1 MHNFPSGFQKRMM
14 WTAVTSLSIALLGAL
29 LVGLVYLGTR
39 VLAFLQPL
47 LVPFAV
53 AGVLAYLLEP
63 LVLRLMKW
71 GLSRHKAV
79 LLVFSAATLIF
90 GGALLVAVPV
100 GIKQGAQFGR
110 LLPHYTK
117 QAGQKVSD
125 WATSLNEHLRKGYGV
140 DLLKVPTV
148 AKPAASADS
157 PSAAISP
164 DEAVAEPES
173 DDVQKVINGDW
184 LEKELPALV
193 NQLWQFIRS
202 GLGGF
207 LGVFGFL
214 ISFVIVPL
222 YLYYFLTEAP
232 KISQGWQHYVPLRA
246 SRFKDEVVG
255 TLTEINLYLIA
266 FFRGQLVVSMINGLA
281 TAVGL
286 SLLGLN
292 FGWLIGL
299 ALCFLGI
306 VPYVGIALCWIPA
319 VIIASVQGGSWM
331 IAPTHPWWVFPL
343 AVTAVFAFVQQIDS
357 FFISPRVVGESVG
370 LHPMTVIV
378 SVFAWSLILGGLLG
392 AILAV
397 PMTAAVKVLFQRYVW
412 KRALA
417 GGLKAAS

>member
-1 MHNFPSGFQKRMM
+1 MHNFPSSFQKRML
-14 WTAVTSLSIALLGAL
+14 WSAVTALSIAMLGAL

-63 LVLRLMKW
+63 LVVRLMHWK
-71 GLSRHKAV
+71 LSRHRAV
-79 LLVFSAATLIF
+79 LLVFSAATVLF
-90 GGALLVAVPV
+90 AGALLIVVPVAV
-100 GIKQGAQFGR
+100 KQGGQFGR
-110 LLPHYTK
+110 ALPHYTRV
-117 QAGQKVSD
+117 AGQKVSD
-125 WATSLNEHLRKGYGV
+125 WATSLNDHLRKGYGV
-140 DLLKVPTV
+140 DLLKSGAGKSPPPATGTVPPSAPARTGEE
-148 AKPAASADS
+148 AAS
-157 PSAAISP
+157 
-164 DEAVAEPES
+164 
-173 DDVQKVINGDW
+173 DDLQKFINGDW
-184 LEKELPALV
+184 LEKELPAMMNHV
-193 NQLWQFIRS
+193 WEFIKS

-207 LGVFGFL
+207 LGVFGLL
-214 ISFVIVPL
+214 ISLVVVPL

-232 KISQGWQHYVPLRA
+232 KITETWQDYLPLRA

-255 TLTEINLYLIA
+255 TLTEINRYLIA

-281 TAVGL
+281 TGVGL
-286 SLLGLN
+286 SILGLN

-299 ALCFLGI
+299 SLCLLGI

-319 VIIASVQGGSWM
+319 VIIASVQGGSWL
-331 IAPTHPWWVFPL
+331 IDPTQPWWVFPL
-343 AVTAVFAFVQQIDS
+343 AVTGVFTLVQQVDS

-397 PMTAAVKVLFQRYVW
+397 PMTAAVKVLIQRYVW
-412 KRALA
+412 KRAMASGLEPA
-417 GGLKAAS
+417 G